1 MEQPF
6 EKLGNLAGLPVWLV
20 EVFAIILAALLLE
33 LVFRFLINHLDRA
46 ARKSEHLWDDA
57 FVHAGKRP
65 FSLLIWWQGT
75 VMAARVFSP
84 RSDVFVFDTGF
95 LNIAQQLGLVVAA
108 TWFFFRLTNGFERA
122 FVDSRRRKNEHV
134 DFPPVRA
141 LEPIVRIAFIITG
154 PFRALGVPD
163 FPISG
168 LLAPGAWGALR
179 GAW

>member
-65 FSLLIWWQGT
+65 FSRLIWWQGT
-75 VMAARVFSP
+75 VMAARVFWP
-84 RSDVFVFDTGF
+84 RSDVFVFDTGC

-108 TWFFFRLTNGFERA
+108 TWCFLRLRICAELP
-122 FVDSRRRKNEHV
+122 FVCRRSV
-134 DFPPVRA
+134 
-141 LEPIVRIAFIITG
+141 
-154 PFRALGVPD
+154 
-163 FPISG
+163 
-168 LLAPGAWGALR
+168 
-179 GAW
+179 